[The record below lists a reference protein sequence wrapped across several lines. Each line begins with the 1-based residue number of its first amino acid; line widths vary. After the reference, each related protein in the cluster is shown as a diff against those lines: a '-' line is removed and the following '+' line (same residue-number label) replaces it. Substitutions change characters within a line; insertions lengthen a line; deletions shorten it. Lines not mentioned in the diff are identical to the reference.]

1 MHVGSARGVGQGRTV
16 VHESRLE
23 GGGNR
28 ANRKFTNFKHNYKPR
43 LVLELNSSPKERA
56 KTNHKQIRRMTR

>member
-28 ANRKFTNFKHNYKPR
+28 ANRKFTNFKHNSKPR
-43 LVLELNSSPKERA
+43 
-56 KTNHKQIRRMTR
+56 